1 MWGHM
6 TGAEDAKKNGRQAAS
21 RTHDSRASV
30 YAHKNTPGKV
40 PRFGRRSGPLGCM
53 DHRRVWWSIQ
63 ATRRAGTRAWKRRAH
78 CMSMRFIRSSRPDL
92 NPLLWPRFSCPGEPQ
107 QKPTRNSE
115 QSRGVLF
122 QDASVCSW
130 LRDHQE
136 SISRVSVHCC
146 CCCRGVDPLWPTTVL
161 HVEPAHSTL
170 HWRLYET
177 PCTAMTRTVQ
187 TSHRYAFMDRKQAG
201 MCHKSVTQDTSCH
214 VCYRVLHSQP
224 WIQAPQPPH

>member
-78 CMSMRFIRSSRPDL
+78 CMRYELETWPESFALAALLLSWRTTAETNQEQWTVQRSFVSGCISLQLIERPPRI
-92 NPLLWPRFSCPGEPQ
+92 NQSCFSPLLLLLPRRWSTVTDDGPACGTSTQ
-107 QKPTRNSE
+107 HAALK
-115 QSRGVLF
+115 V
-122 QDASVCSW
+122 V
-130 LRDHQE
+130 RDT
-136 SISRVSVHCC
+136 VHSN
-146 CCCRGVDPLWPTTVL
+146 DTN
-161 HVEPAHSTL
+161 
-170 HWRLYET
+170 
-177 PCTAMTRTVQ
+177 CTN
-187 TSHRYAFMDRKQAG
+187 
-201 MCHKSVTQDTSCH
+201 
-214 VCYRVLHSQP
+214 
-224 WIQAPQPPH
+224 QPPLCIYGSQASRYVSQISNPGHILSSLLQGPA